1 LIGCIVQA
9 RLGSTRL
16 PKKVLLNI
24 DEKNSTLSYVIN
36 QLKNCR
42 KIDKIIVA
50 TTNLKEDDDI
60 EKAVKKLDIECF
72 RGSEKDVLDRY
83 YNCAKQFRFDIV
95 VRITSDC
102 PLIDPE
108 IVDQVIENF
117 DPRIED
123 YISNTLEN
131 SFPKGL
137 DVEVFTFLALER
149 AWRESKLPS
158 EREHVTQFI
167 RNNNDFRIKNFK
179 NKENISN
186 LRWTLDRKEDLEFIR
201 QIIKRIKKRPITMKD
216 VISILEQE
224 PYLSKINQE
233 IDPNEGIN
241 KSKIEDE
248 VFKKR
253 EER

>member
-1 LIGCIVQA
+1 MIGCIVQA

-36 QLKNCR
+36 QLKNCK

-95 VRITSDC
+95 VRITADC

-117 DPRIED
+117 DPYIED

-167 RNNNDFRIKNFK
+167 RNNNGFRIKNFK
-179 NKENISN
+179 NKEDISN

-201 QIIKRIKKRPITMKD
+201 QIIKKIRKRPITMKE

-241 KSKIEDE
+241 KSKIEDA

-253 EER
+253 EEQ